1 MNRFWKEYFIFM
13 EKKTNTLK
21 KALTGIIL
29 SVILIVIDQVT
40 KLMAIH
46 GLMNQQPFV
55 IWDGV
60 FELHYLENRGAAFGI
75 LQGKKIFF
83 VIFTLVVL
91 CMIAYL
97 YLKRIPDEKKFRPID
112 GKRVRI
118 YFTASQNTVAAG
130 KSRNDAF
137 PARTNQQAARA
148 VRKIKIPVL
157 RPVLRPVPSA
167 AMCQNFVI
175 RVLRSAF
182 RRNISVSLKPAG
194 Y

>member
-1 MNRFWKEYFIFM
+1 MNRFWKEYYIFM

-29 SVILIVIDQVT
+29 SIILIVIDQVT

-83 VIFTLVVL
+83 VFFTLIVL
-91 CMIAYL
+91 CLIAYL
-97 YLKRIPDEKKFRPID
+97 YLKRIPDEKKFRPMDGICILFFAGALGNFID
-112 GKRVRI
+112 RVFRNYVVDFFYFKLIDFPIFNVADI
-118 YFTASQNTVAAG
+118 YVTVAA
-130 KSRNDAF
+130 F
-137 PARTNQQAARA
+137 
-148 VRKIKIPVL
+148 
-157 RPVLRPVPSA
+157 
-167 AMCQNFVI
+167 AMIILGLFYYKEEDYNEIFHD
-175 RVLRSAF
+175 
-182 RRNISVSLKPAG
+182 
-194 Y
+194 

>member
-60 FELHYLENRGAAFGI
+60 FELHYLENRELHLEFYRERRSF
-75 LQGKKIFF
+75 LWF
-83 VIFTLVVL
+83 
-91 CMIAYL
+91 
-97 YLKRIPDEKKFRPID
+97 
-112 GKRVRI
+112 
-118 YFTASQNTVAAG
+118 
-130 KSRNDAF
+130 
-137 PARTNQQAARA
+137 
-148 VRKIKIPVL
+148 L
-157 RPVLRPVPSA
+157 R
-167 AMCQNFVI
+167 
-175 RVLRSAF
+175 
-182 RRNISVSLKPAG
+182 
-194 Y
+194 